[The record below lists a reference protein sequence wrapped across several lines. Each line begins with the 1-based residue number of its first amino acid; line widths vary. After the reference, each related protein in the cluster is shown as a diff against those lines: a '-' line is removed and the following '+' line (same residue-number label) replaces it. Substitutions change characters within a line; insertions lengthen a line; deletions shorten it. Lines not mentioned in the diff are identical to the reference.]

1 MGYQD
6 RDYYRD
12 GPATDAWGAS
22 VVVKLIALNCLI
34 FLANLFFGGQ
44 GNIVTEALQLEPD
57 TILKPWRWYQ
67 FLTYGFAHSPQ
78 GLWHIG
84 GNMLGLFFF
93 GRALEDRFGWK
104 EFLRF
109 YLIAIVLGGI
119 VWSLR
124 CTFVVGPVRDVV
136 DEAGKLVQY
145 YGPSLVGASGG
156 VTAVILLFCL
166 LYPRATVLLMFV
178 IPTPAWVLGLIIV
191 VGDMFGGGESRIAH
205 DVHLVGALF
214 AWAYWYFA
222 WNLGRLP
229 GMDGLGSLY
238 NSIRRSF
245 KSKPDLRVVDPEAHY
260 EDLDAEAD
268 ALLDKVKRLGQESLT
283 ARERRTLEAYSR
295 RMRQKLR

>member
-12 GPATDAWGAS
+12 GPAADTWGAS

-34 FLANLFFGGQ
+34 FLANLFFGGGQ
-44 GNIVTEALQLEPD
+44 DQNLVTTALELKPD
-57 TILKPWRWYQ
+57 AILKPWLWYQ
-67 FLTYGFAHSPQ
+67 FLTYGFVHSPQ
-78 GLWHIG
+78 YLWHIG
-84 GNMLGLFFF
+84 GNMLGLYFF
-93 GRALEDRFGWK
+93 GRAIEDRFGWK

-109 YLIAIVLGGI
+109 YLAAIVLGGI
-119 VWSLR
+119 VWSAR
-124 CTFVVGPVRDVV
+124 CTFLIGPVRDVV
-136 DEAGKLVQY
+136 D
-145 YGPSLVGASGG
+145 GPSLVGASGG

-191 VGDMFGGGESRIAH
+191 VGDMFGGGETRVAH

-229 GMDGLGSLY
+229 GMDGLGTLY
-238 NSIRRSF
+238 NSIRRSM

-268 ALLDKVKRLGQESLT
+268 ALLDKVKRLGQDSLT

>member
-34 FLANLFFGGQ
+34 FLANLFFGGR
-44 GNIVTEALQLEPD
+44 GNAITGALQLDAEA
-57 TILKPWRWYQ
+57 ILKPWLWYQ
-67 FLTYGFAHSPQ
+67 FLTYGFVHSPQ
-78 GLWHIG
+78 ELWHIG

-93 GRALEDRFGWK
+93 GRTLEDRFGWK

-109 YLIAIVLGGI
+109 YLLAIILGGI
-119 VWSLR
+119 VWSVR
-124 CTFVVGPVRDVV
+124 MVFAVGPSSEEVV
-136 DEAGKLVQY
+136 AGKLVRIY
-145 YGPSLVGASGG
+145 PYLLGASGG

-191 VGDMFGGGESRIAH
+191 VGDMFGRDVGVAN

-229 GMDGLGSLY
+229 GMDGLGSLFQ
-238 NSIRRSF
+238 SIRKSF
-245 KSKPDLRVVDPEAHY
+245 KSKPDLRVVDPESHY

>member
-12 GPATDAWGAS
+12 GQATDAWGTS
-22 VVVKLIALNCLI
+22 VVVKLIALNCLL
-34 FLANLFFGGQ
+34 FLANLFFGGRENVIT
-44 GNIVTEALQLEPD
+44 GALQLQPD
-57 TILKPWRWYQ
+57 AILKPWLWYQ
-67 FLTYGFAHSPQ
+67 LLTYGFVHSPE

-84 GNMLGLFFF
+84 GNMLGLYFF
-93 GRALEDRFGWK
+93 GRAIEDRFGWK

-109 YLIAIVLGGI
+109 YLLAIVLGGI
-119 VWSLR
+119 VWCLR
-124 CTFVVGPVRDVV
+124 MVFVVGPGGEREV
-136 DEAGKLVQY
+136 AGKLVQIY
-145 YGPSLVGASGG
+145 SSYLLGASGG

-191 VGDMFGGGESRIAH
+191 VSDLFGRDALVAS
-205 DVHLVGALF
+205 DVHLVGAAF

-229 GMDGLGSLY
+229 GMDGLGSLFQ
-238 NSIRRSF
+238 SMRRSM

>member
-12 GPATDAWGAS
+12 GQATDAWGTS

-34 FLANLFFGGQ
+34 FLANLFFGGREEFI
-44 GNIVTEALQLEPD
+44 NRALQLQPEA
-57 TILKPWRWYQ
+57 ILKPWLWYQ
-67 FLTYGFAHSPQ
+67 LLTYGFVHSSQ

-84 GNMLGLFFF
+84 GNMLGLYFF
-93 GRALEDRFGWK
+93 GRAIEDRFGWK

-109 YLIAIVLGGI
+109 YLLAIVLGGL

-124 CTFVVGPVRDVV
+124 IVFLAGPSGEEVVGAQLVSKYPV
-136 DEAGKLVQY
+136 L
-145 YGPSLVGASGG
+145 LGASGG

-178 IPTPAWVLGLIIV
+178 IPTPAWVLGLILV
-191 VGDMFGGGESRIAH
+191 AGDMFSRNALIAS
-205 DVHLVGALF
+205 DVHLVGAAF

-238 NSIRRSF
+238 NSIRRSMR
-245 KSKPDLRVVDPEAHY
+245 SKPDLRVVDPEAHY